1 MMFVSYCVFHNI
13 CILICGCFFFEFQI
27 AADLLCLAAY

>member
-13 CILICGCFFFEFQI
+13 CILLAVFFEFQI
-27 AADLLCLAAY
+27 TADLLCLAAY

>member
-13 CILICGCFFFEFQI
+13 CILLDVFFEFQI
-27 AADLLCLAAY
+27 TADLLCLAAY